1 MGGIPMVS
9 ILPFIPPKSNN
20 HRNIYCCKY
29 CKELYLAQ
37 NIQRSSSAWE
47 IIGMIVAILS
57 VAAMAHYVMTGS
69 ESALAAWLFFSALIW
84 IF

>member
-1 MGGIPMVS
+1 M
-9 ILPFIPPKSNN
+9 
-20 HRNIYCCKY
+20 
-29 CKELYLAQ
+29 AQ